1 MAATPAQAS
10 LETSLTRLNDDGRA
24 LLFTEARTA
33 NTFSDRP
40 VTGEQLREI
49 YELMKWGPTWA
60 NTLPLRIV
68 YVTTPDGKARLLPH
82 LQPGNV
88 GKATQAPVNA
98 ILAVDSAFHD
108 QIPRLFPF
116 RAVMRDAL
124 EADPGLRDKI
134 GTGGAWMQAAYFIIA
149 VRAVGLAA
157 GPMGGFD
164 TAGLDAEFFPSGDW
178 RSFLIV
184 NIGYSGQGPW
194 FERLPRLDYAETV
207 RHA

>member
-1 MAATPAQAS
+1 MAATPAQAT
-10 LETSLTRLNDDGRA
+10 LETSLTRLNDGGRA

-40 VTGEQLREI
+40 VTSEQLRAI
-49 YELMKWGPTWA
+49 YELMKWGPTWS

-68 YVTTPDGKARLLPH
+68 C
-82 LQPGNV
+82 
-88 GKATQAPVNA
+88 
-98 ILAVDSAFHD
+98 
-108 QIPRLFPF
+108 
-116 RAVMRDAL
+116 
-124 EADPGLRDKI
+124 
-134 GTGGAWMQAAYFIIA
+134 GAWMQAAYFIIA
-149 VRAVGLAA
+149 VRAAGLAA

-184 NIGYSGQGPW
+184 NIGYSGQSPW
-194 FERLPRLDYAETV
+194 YERLPRLDYAEAV

>member
-1 MAATPAQAS
+1 MAATPAPAS
-10 LETSLTRLNDDGRA
+10 LETSLTRLGDDGRA

-40 VTGEQLREI
+40 VSSEQLREI
-49 YELMKWGPTWA
+49 YELMKWGPTWS

-68 YVTTPDGKARLLPH
+68 YVTTPDGKARLLTH

-98 ILAVDSAFHD
+98 ILAADSTFHH

-116 RAVMRDAL
+116 RAGMRDAL
-124 EADPGLRDKI
+124 ETNPGLRDKI
-134 GTGGAWMQAAYFIIA
+134 GTGGAWMQAAYFVIA
-149 VRAVGLAA
+149 VRAAGLAA

-164 TAGLDAEFFPSGDW
+164 SAGVDGAFFPSGDW
-178 RSFLIV
+178 QSFLIV
-184 NIGYSGQGPW
+184 NIGYPGQSPW
-194 FERLPRLDYAETV
+194 YERLPRLDYAEAV

>member
-1 MAATPAQAS
+1 MAATSAQAS
-10 LETSLTRLNDDGRA
+10 LETSLARLDDDGRA

-49 YELMKWGPTWA
+49 YELMKWGPTWS

-88 GKATQAPVNA
+88 GKAAQAPVNA
-98 ILAVDSAFHD
+98 ILAVDSAFHH
-108 QIPRLFPF
+108 QIRRLFPS
-116 RAVMRDAL
+116 RAGMRDAL

-149 VRAVGLAA
+149 VRAAGLAA

-164 TAGLDAEFFPSGDW
+164 PAGLDAEFSPSGDW

-184 NIGYSGQGPW
+184 NIGYPGQSPW
-194 FERLPRLDYAETV
+194 YERLPRLDYAKAV

>member
-1 MAATPAQAS
+1 MAATSAPAS
-10 LETSLTRLNDDGRA
+10 LETSLTRLGDDGRA

-40 VTGEQLREI
+40 VTSEQLREI
-49 YELMKWGPTWA
+49 YELMKWAPTWA
-60 NTLPLRIV
+60 NTAPLRIV
-68 YVTTPDGKARLLPH
+68 YVTTSDGTARLLKH

-88 GKATQAPVNA
+88 GQATQAPVNA
-98 ILAVDSAFHD
+98 ILAADRAFHH

-116 RAVMRDAL
+116 GAGMRDTL
-124 EADPGLRDKI
+124 ETNPGLRDKI
-134 GTGGAWMQAAYFIIA
+134 GTGGAWMQAAYFVIA
-149 VRAVGLAA
+149 VRAAGLAA

-164 TAGLDAEFFPSGDW
+164 SAGLDGEFFPSGNW

-184 NIGYSGQGPW
+184 NIGYPGENPW
-194 FERLPRLDYAETV
+194 HERLPRLDYTEAV

>member
-1 MAATPAQAS
+1 MAATLAQTG
-10 LETSLTRLNDDGRA
+10 LETSLAGLNDIDRA

-49 YELMKWGPTWA
+49 YELMKWGPTWS

-68 YVTTPDGKARLLPH
+68 DATTPGGKARLLPH

-98 ILAVDSAFHD
+98 ILAVDSAFHH

-116 RAVMRDAL
+116 RAGMRDAL

-149 VRAVGLAA
+149 VRAIGLAA

-184 NIGYSGQGPW
+184 NIGYSGQSPRY
-194 FERLPRLDYAETV
+194 ERLPRLGYAEAV

>member
-1 MAATPAQAS
+1 MAATSAPAS
-10 LETSLTRLNDDGRA
+10 LETSLTRLGDDGRA

-40 VTGEQLREI
+40 VTSEQLREI
-49 YELMKWGPTWA
+49 YELMKWGPTWS

-68 YVTTPDGKARLLPH
+68 YVTTPDGKARLLTH

-88 GKATQAPVNA
+88 DKATQAPVNA
-98 ILAVDSAFHD
+98 ILAADSAFHD

-116 RAVMRDAL
+116 RAGMRDAL
-124 EADPGLRDKI
+124 ETNPGLRDKI

-149 VRAVGLAA
+149 VRAAGLAA

-164 TAGLDAEFFPSGDW
+164 SAGLDAEFFPPGDW

-184 NIGYSGQGPW
+184 NIGHPGQSPW
-194 FERLPRLDYAETV
+194 YERLPRLDYTEAV

>member
-1 MAATPAQAS
+1 
-10 LETSLTRLNDDGRA
+10 
-24 LLFTEARTA
+24 
-33 NTFSDRP
+33 
-40 VTGEQLREI
+40 VTGEQLQEI
-49 YELMKWGPTWA
+49 YELMKWGPTWS

-98 ILAVDSAFHD
+98 ILAVDSAFHH
-108 QIPRLFPF
+108 QFPRLFPF
-116 RAVMRDAL
+116 RAGIRDAL
-124 EADPGLRDKI
+124 ETDPGLRDKI
-134 GTGGAWMQAAYFIIA
+134 GTGGAWMQAAYFIVA
-149 VRAVGLAA
+149 VRAAGLAA

-184 NIGYSGQGPW
+184 NIGYSGRSPGTNACRGWTMRKRSGMPN
-194 FERLPRLDYAETV
+194 PRTGSARAWMDALGGAPEVAGVATM
-207 RHA
+207 RAATAGCKLM

>member
-1 MAATPAQAS
+1 MGADVGKHPAPAD
-10 LETSLTRLNDDGRA
+10 RLRHYSRRKG
-24 LLFTEARTA
+24 
-33 NTFSDRP
+33 
-40 VTGEQLREI
+40 
-49 YELMKWGPTWA
+49 
-60 NTLPLRIV
+60 
-68 YVTTPDGKARLLPH
+68 RLLRH
-82 LQPGNV
+82 LQPGNA

-98 ILAVDSAFHD
+98 ILAVDSAFHH

-116 RAVMRDAL
+116 RAGMRDAL
-124 EADPGLRDKI
+124 EANPGLRDKI

-149 VRAVGLAA
+149 VRAAGLAA

-164 TAGLDAEFFPSGDW
+164 TRRPRCRVLPSGDW

>member
-1 MAATPAQAS
+1 
-10 LETSLTRLNDDGRA
+10 
-24 LLFTEARTA
+24 
-33 NTFSDRP
+33 
-40 VTGEQLREI
+40 
-49 YELMKWGPTWA
+49 MKCGPTWS

-98 ILAVDSAFHD
+98 ILAVDSAFHH

-116 RAVMRDAL
+116 RAGMRDAL
-124 EADPGLRDKI
+124 EANPGLRDKI
-134 GTGGAWMQAAYFIIA
+134 GSGGAWMQAAYFIIA
-149 VRAVGLAA
+149 VRAAGLAA

-164 TAGLDAEFFPSGDW
+164 TAGLDAEFFPSGNW

-184 NIGYSGQGPW
+184 NIGYSGQSPW
-194 FERLPRLDYAETV
+194 YERLPRLDYAEAV

>member
-1 MAATPAQAS
+1 MAATLAQAS
-10 LETSLTRLNDDGRA
+10 LETSLSRLNDAGRA

-49 YELMKWGPTWA
+49 YELMKWGPTWS

-98 ILAVDSAFHD
+98 ILAVDLDHSGAGRAWLLIVLVSVFD
-108 QIPRLFPF
+108 SRVRFPF
-116 RAVMRDAL
+116 A
-124 EADPGLRDKI
+124 
-134 GTGGAWMQAAYFIIA
+134 GG
-149 VRAVGLAA
+149 VG
-157 GPMGGFD
+157 
-164 TAGLDAEFFPSGDW
+164 
-178 RSFLIV
+178 
-184 NIGYSGQGPW
+184 
-194 FERLPRLDYAETV
+194 
-207 RHA
+207 

>member
-1 MAATPAQAS
+1 MAVTLAQAS
-10 LETSLTRLNDDGRA
+10 LETSLTRLNDGGRA

-49 YELMKWGPTWA
+49 YELMKWGPTWS

-88 GKATQAPVNA
+88 GKATQPPANA
-98 ILAVDSAFHD
+98 ILAVDSAFHH

-116 RAVMRDAL
+116 RAGTRDTP
-124 EADPGLRDKI
+124 EATQGLRDKT
-134 GTGGAWMQAAYFIIA
+134 GTGGAWMQAAYLIIA
-149 VRAVGLAA
+149 VRAAGPAA
-157 GPMGGFD
+157 GPTGGFH
-164 TAGLDAEFFPSGDW
+164 TAGPDAGFLPSGNW
-178 RSFLIV
+178 PSSLIV
-184 NIGYSGQGPW
+184 NIGHSGHSPRH
-194 FERLPRLDYAETV
+194 EHLPRHD
-207 RHA
+207 HAKAIQHA